1 MIRQVDSVSEIEA
14 FADQEM
20 IRRAPRFL
28 PGALHR
34 VVAAW
39 LVLIALCTLASCGQK
54 GNASGDDPAL
64 LVQRIEQH
72 LSDAQRALARDP
84 AVARAQ
90 VEAAVAQHATLAPRL
105 PRSAAGAT
113 KAAESALVAA
123 QSAAISQDELAMIQA
138 RADYQTALLWAGYL
152 ATLDAVRSGQGRAAA
167 TWLKLRAYRES
178 TRFSPAATEATTA
191 IEDLI
196 GRRITPEHAAVI
208 VQAELDGTY
217 QALMIDAVEASATAS
232 FQGFRARAAEAA
244 TRAAGYSRILNAG
257 FADPIAADRA
267 FADLRAAVVA
277 ADWPA
282 VQRARA
288 AIASALSK

>member
-1 MIRQVDSVSEIEA
+1 MIFQSACASEIEVLA
-14 FADQEM
+14 GQKAT
-20 IRRAPRFL
+20 RPTPRFRL
-28 PGALHR
+28 GTLYHL
-34 VVAAW
+34 VAAW
-39 LVLIALCTLASCGQK
+39 LILIALCALASCSQA
-54 GNASGDDPAL
+54 GNPGGDDPAL

-84 AVARAQ
+84 AAARAQ
-90 VEAAVAQHATLAPRL
+90 VDAAVEHHATLAPRL
-105 PRSAAGAT
+105 PSTAADAASAAEA
-113 KAAESALVAA
+113 ALVAA
-123 QSAAISQDELAMIQA
+123 KSAATARDELAMIQA

-152 ATLDAVRSGQGRAAA
+152 ATLDAVRSGHGRAAA

-178 TRFSPAATEATTA
+178 TRFSPAATDATTA

-196 GRRITPEHAAVI
+196 AGRTTPEHAAAT

-217 QALMIDAVEASATAS
+217 QALMVDAVEASATAS

-244 TRAAGYSRILNAG
+244 TRAAGDSRILRAS
-257 FADPIAADRA
+257 FADPTAADRA
-267 FADLRAAVVA
+267 FTDLRAAVVA

-288 AIASALSK
+288 AIAIALGS